1 MEFWEISHTRHEHS
15 MISNVLTIIQRFTP
29 ISVWWNHLTSSSAKR
44 DSFDEVRPL
53 DKKWRNQTVKK
64 EMVNYMEVLGTTFS
78 TPKVVPNTTSLF
90 FYMDYVWT
98 IIQISSTFQLKK
110 WWLPL
115 IWHVRRIYHLASD
128 GKSNFGSSSIRD
140 MNIPYYQMSQPSS
153 KGFNLS
159 PFDDNN
165 WLHHL
170 QNVIL
175 LMKSDR

>member
-1 MEFWEISHTRHEHS
+1 MFP
-15 MISNVLTIIQRFTP
+15 NVGGFGDNFFNIKSCPQ
-29 ISVWWNHLTSSSAKR
+29 NHPGIDDLYFNGLITSLYIYTDYIKIM
-44 DSFDEVRPL
+44 F
-53 DKKWRNQTVKK
+53 QTWAA
-64 EMVNYMEVLGTTFS
+64 LGTTFS